1 MFRAQP
7 AASKLLSKKWQ
18 ERDFLIHKE
27 RLNSVKPTLNSKVA
41 PQEHVH
47 LKTKPK
53 KTQMLE
59 GKSS

>member
-27 RLNSVKPTLNSKVA
+27 RLQQVKPTLSSKVMPA
-41 PQEHVH
+41 EHVH

-53 KTQMLE
+53 KT
-59 GKSS
+59 